1 MMDRQLCLHPYIK
14 HLGRQSGRN
23 YKYRSAN
30 YSLNSNAR
38 QEFTKNILIF
48 VEQVESAVARTELD
62 RSSPLVV
69 AV

>member
-1 MMDRQLCLHPYIK
+1 MDRQLCLHPYIK
-14 HLGRQSGRN
+14 HSWQQSGRN
-23 YKYRSAN
+23 YKYRSEN